1 MIWFQMKRSTSM
13 LIYFIFCAKRF
24 YELIEGHAFL
34 FAASFQ
40 GFWSSKEFI
49 HLTMSLLTRS
59 KVQSTF
65 VHSMLALVIVGKESR
80 WKGQHL
86 LLVHTLPHP
95 PMMRNWITLWYPFK
109 TLALRYPGLLL
120 SCTITTSV
128 VIQSSFLSKPNW
140 TKSRES

>member
-1 MIWFQMKRSTSM
+1 MIWFRMKKLTSV

-24 YELIEGHAFL
+24 YALIQGHAFL
-34 FAASFQ
+34 FVASFQ

-49 HLTMSLLTRS
+49 HLTMSLLTWS

-65 VHSMLALVIVGKESR
+65 IHLMLALVIVGRESR
-80 WKGQHL
+80 RKVQHL

-109 TLALRYPGLLL
+109 TLAPRCPGLLL
-120 SCTITTSV
+120 SCTIITSV
-128 VIQSSFLSKPNW
+128 VIQSSLLSKPNW
-140 TKSRES
+140 TKSRGS